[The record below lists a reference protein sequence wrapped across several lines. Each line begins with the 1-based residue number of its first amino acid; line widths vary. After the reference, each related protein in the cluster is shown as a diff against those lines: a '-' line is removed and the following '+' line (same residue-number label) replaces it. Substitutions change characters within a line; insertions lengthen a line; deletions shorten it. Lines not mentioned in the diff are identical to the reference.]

1 MDIGSGRAIDV
12 ICRHTSTSDI
22 RERVYTTSAV
32 ASYIFPVPPLVT
44 LSQSL
49 RAKQS
54 VPVGTT
60 KSRISLVRNFCS
72 SRSCSVPSAVR
83 DRSASRKELFVINLL
98 ADGRAIYLLGG
109 PAPGNSLDQTQSF
122 PFEWHARTS
131 KL

>member
-1 MDIGSGRAIDV
+1 MDIGSGRTTDA
-12 ICRHTSTSDI
+12 ICRYVRYTRAYI
-22 RERVYTTSAV
+22 YERPPQPLL
-32 ASYIFPVPPLVT
+32 IFVPVFPFMT

-60 KSRISLVRNFCS
+60 KSRFPRPQLLLFPKLFPPSVVRGS
-72 SRSCSVPSAVR
+72 SV
-83 DRSASRKELFVINLL
+83 SRKELFVINLL
-98 ADGRAIYLLGG
+98 AGGRAIYLFGG
-109 PAPGNSLDQTQSF
+109 LAPGNSLDQTQSF